1 MKKSR
6 IKSFARKIVAPIL
19 VPLVLFTGARTA
31 HAKDETIKLFST
43 ELSYT
48 KGNDTVKF
56 RPFIHTAPSGTQ
68 RTDLM
73 LGRKFGNFTPYF
85 YFKSDNKDRSWAGIR
100 IDYQIK
106 ALDDKLTINNQLRYF
121 LGLNDLS
128 ANHFYFI
135 PTIDYKLN
143 DKFKV
148 GFLGYAKKD
157 EGKKPFFYV
166 GPSLKVN
173 LTKNLSALLSYD
185 IDILRNQKA
194 DMIFISLQYKFGKK

>member
-19 VPLVLFTGARTA
+19 IPLALFAGNVKTA
-31 HAKDETIKLFST
+31 EASKNETIKLFST

-48 KGNDTVKF
+48 KGNDVIKF

-73 LGRKFGNFTPYF
+73 LGRKFGNFTHYF
-85 YFKSDNKDRSWAGIR
+85 YFKSDNKDRSWMGIR
-100 IDYQIK
+100 TDYQIK

-157 EGKKPFFYV
+157 DGKKPFFYI
-166 GPSLKVN
+166 GPSLTVN
-173 LTKNLSALLSYD
+173 LTKNLSTLLSYD
-185 IDILRNQKA
+185 TDVLRNQDA
-194 DMIFISLQYKFGKK
+194 DMIFVSLQYKF